1 MKHPAKHSKSD
12 MVCACVH
19 VWLYARA
26 CVMGRDKGLITP
38 HPLSPTPCQ
47 RWLKWRL
54 LIKMQSQWMLLITSG
69 GIKEKKRCL
78 TRHGW
83 GGGKKKTVSRL
94 YLNEASRQRVA
105 AASSRVILGAQDNFT
120 NKNDIQ
126 KKSATLAVE
135 WWRSVA
141 MSTSSRINPRGSS
154 TGNPLSEE

>member
-54 LIKMQSQWMLLITSG
+54 LIKTQSQWMLLITSG
-69 GIKEKKRCL
+69 GIKKKKKKGCSTCR
-78 TRHGW
+78 GW
-83 GGGKKKTVSRL
+83 GRRKKKKTVSRL

-105 AASSRVILGAQDNFT
+105 AASSRVILGVQDNFT
-120 NKNDIQ
+120 NKNDLQ
-126 KKSATLAVE
+126 KKKVLHSTVE

-141 MSTSSRINPRGSS
+141 MSTSSRINPGGS
-154 TGNPLSEE
+154 